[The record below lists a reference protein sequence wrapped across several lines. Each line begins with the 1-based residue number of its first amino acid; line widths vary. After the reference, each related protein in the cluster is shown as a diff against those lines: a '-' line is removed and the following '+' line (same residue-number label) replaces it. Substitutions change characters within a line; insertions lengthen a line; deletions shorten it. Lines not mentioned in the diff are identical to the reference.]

1 LIRELRCAIA
11 PDKNVDDNTFQSVLN
26 QLQKEKQWCL
36 ARELPHY
43 LTRTAAQLRA
53 MLRDVSQASLKAE
66 KAKSTPAWLDEVL
79 NLAVDGDDE
88 KGEDLEEEGEEEEGE
103 EDEEEDEEEEGD
115 QQKRDSEQD
124 TEVQDEAADH
134 KPKPRA
140 KEKQKGKKPK
150 APTVEPKAKAEGAA
164 PKATP
169 KGKASGNA
177 KPAAATA
184 KPLLIPRWD
193 EELKVGFAE

>member
-1 LIRELRCAIA
+1 MIRELRCAIA

-66 KAKSTPAWLDEVL
+66 KAKSTPAWLCEVL

-103 EDEEEDEEEEGD
+103 EDEEEEGD

-124 TEVQDEAADH
+124 TEVQDEAADL